1 MVRGYAIGYGI
12 GSPHAQTIKVDY
24 KQRYY
29 TIENLG
35 MYHVFSA
42 LLGRDPDLGAST
54 SIFFMYPTASI
65 YLRIYFRL
73 CCVLV
78 AVHGLS
84 LVVDSGATPVAVR
97 ELIAVVSLAEH
108 RLQGE
113 QASVAAAV

>member
-1 MVRGYAIGYGI
+1 M
-12 GSPHAQTIKVDY
+12 
-24 KQRYY
+24 
-29 TIENLG
+29 
-35 MYHVFSA
+35 
-42 LLGRDPDLGAST
+42 GRDPDLGAST

-108 RLQGE
+108 RLQAE